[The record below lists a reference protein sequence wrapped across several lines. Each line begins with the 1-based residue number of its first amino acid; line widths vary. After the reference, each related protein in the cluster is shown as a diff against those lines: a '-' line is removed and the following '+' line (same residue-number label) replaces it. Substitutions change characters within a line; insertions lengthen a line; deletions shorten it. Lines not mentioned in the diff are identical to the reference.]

1 MPTVYPPPRH
11 TEAVFP
17 PESGTVLLDGGLAS
31 ELERRGHDLAS
42 QLWSAQLLADD
53 PGAIRDVHRAYF
65 AAGAQVA
72 TSASYQASLDG
83 LAAAGLDARDMLR
96 RSVALAQQARDEHG
110 AGWVAASIG
119 PYGAA
124 RADGSEYDG
133 RYGRTVDQ
141 LRRFHHD
148 RLHVLAD
155 AAPDVLAVET
165 IPCLAEVEAMLAELD
180 SVRIPAWL
188 SVTCAGERTRAGEPL
203 VEAFTMAR
211 DCPSVVAVGVNC
223 CAPADVLPA
232 VRLAAEHSGKP
243 AICYPNSG
251 EGWDAGARDWSG
263 AAAFSPADAA
273 AWVAAGARL
282 VGGCCRVGPAD
293 IAALAQQLAR
303 LHVRTGGNLAGKPTS
318 TDVEAQIGG

>member
-1 MPTVYPPPRH
+1 MLKVYPPARH

-17 PESGTVLLDGGLAS
+17 PETGVVVLDGGLAS
-31 ELERRGHDLAS
+31 ELERRGLNLAS
-42 QLWSAQLLADD
+42 RLWSAQLLADD
-53 PGAIRDVHRAYF
+53 PDSIRDVHRAYF

-72 TSASYQASLDG
+72 ISASYQASLDG
-83 LAAAGLDARDMLR
+83 LAAAGLDGRAMLR

-133 RYGRTVDQ
+133 RYGLSVEQ

-148 RLHVLAD
+148 RLHILAD

-165 IPCLAEVEAMLAELD
+165 VPCLTEAEALLAELE
-180 SVRIPAWL
+180 SVGIPAWL
-188 SVTCAGERTRAGEPL
+188 SVTCAGARTRAGEPL
-203 VEAFTMAR
+203 VDAFAMAR
-211 DCPSVVAVGVNC
+211 ECPSVFAVGVNC

-232 VRLAAEHSGKP
+232 IRLAVQHSGKP

-251 EGWDAGARDWSG
+251 EGWDAGARDWTG
-263 AAAFSPADAA
+263 VAAFSPPDAP

-293 IAALAQQLAR
+293 IAALTQQLAR
-303 LHVRTGGNLAGKPTS
+303 LPVRSG
-318 TDVEAQIGG
+318 